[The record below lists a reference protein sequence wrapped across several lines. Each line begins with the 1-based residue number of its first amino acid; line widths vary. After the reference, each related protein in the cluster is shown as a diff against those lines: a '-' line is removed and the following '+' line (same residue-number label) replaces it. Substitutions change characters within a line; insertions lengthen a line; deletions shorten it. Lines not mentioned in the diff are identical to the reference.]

1 MDIKTRIS
9 LNNGVEIPIVG
20 LGVYQSPI
28 GEVTQNAV
36 MHALEAGYRHIDTAR
51 VYRNEPD
58 VGIAV
63 AGSGIPRE
71 EIFITTKLWNADQGY
86 ETTIA
91 ACEKSLERMNLDYV
105 DLYLIHW
112 PVEDLRLESW
122 RAMGKLL
129 SEGRCRAIGVSN
141 YMVPHLEELLD
152 NSEVVPAINQ
162 IEMSPFNYLHR
173 IETIKLCRE
182 RDIKIEAY
190 SPLTQGQ
197 KLEEPGLLD
206 LAEKYGK
213 STAQILIRW
222 SLQKDF
228 IVLPKSV
235 HQDRIIENAAVYDF
249 NLSAEDIEILDGLNE
264 NLSTGWDPTNAP

>member
-1 MDIKTRIS
+1 MDIKTRIL
-9 LNNGVEIPIVG
+9 LNNGVEIPVVG

-28 GEVTQNAV
+28 GEVTRNAV
-36 MHALEAGYRHIDTAR
+36 RHALNAGYRHIDTAR

-86 ETTIA
+86 EPTLA

-122 RAMGKLL
+122 RAMEKLL

-141 YMVPHLEELLD
+141 YMVHHLEELLE
-152 NSEVVPAINQ
+152 NSETVPAINQ
-162 IEMSPFNYLHR
+162 IEMSPYNYLLR
-173 IETIKLCRE
+173 IETIKLCRK

-197 KLEEPGLLD
+197 KLEDHRLIEIAG
-206 LAEKYGK
+206 KYNK
-213 STAQILIRW
+213 TTAQILIRW

-235 HQDRIIENAAVYDF
+235 HQNRIIENAAVYDF

-264 NLSTGWDPTNAP
+264 NLVTGWDPTNAP

>member
-1 MDIKTRIS
+1 MDINTRIS
-9 LNNGVEIPIVG
+9 LNNGVEIPVVG

-28 GEVTQNAV
+28 GEVTRNAV
-36 MHALEAGYRHIDTAR
+36 RYALDAGYRHIDTAR

-63 AGSGIPRE
+63 AESGIPRE

-86 ETTIA
+86 EPTLA

-112 PVEDLRLESW
+112 PVEGLRLESW

-141 YMVPHLEELLD
+141 YMVHHLEELLE
-152 NSEVVPAINQ
+152 NSEIVPAINQ
-162 IEMSPFNYLHR
+162 IEMSPFNYLMR

-197 KLEEPGLLD
+197 KLGDRRLVD
-206 LAEKYGK
+206 IASKYNK
-213 STAQILIRW
+213 TAAQILIRW

-235 HQDRIIENAAVYDF
+235 HQNRIIENAAVYDF
-249 NLSAEDIEILDGLNE
+249 IISAEDIEILDGLNE
-264 NLSTGWDPTNAP
+264 NLATGWDPTNAP

>member
-9 LNNGVEIPIVG
+9 LNNGVEIPVVG

-36 MHALEAGYRHIDTAR
+36 RHALDAGYRHIDTAR

-71 EIFITTKLWNADQGY
+71 EVFITTKLWNADQGY
-86 ETTIA
+86 EPTMA

-112 PVEDLRLESW
+112 PVEGLRLESW
-122 RAMGKLL
+122 RAMEKLL

-141 YMVPHLEELLD
+141 YMVHHLEELLE
-152 NSEVVPAINQ
+152 NSETVPAINQ
-162 IEMSPFNYLHR
+162 IEMSPFNYLLR

-197 KLEEPGLLD
+197 KLDDHRLIEIAG
-206 LAEKYGK
+206 KYNK

-249 NLSAEDIEILDGLNE
+249 NISAEDIEILDGLNE
-264 NLSTGWDPTNAP
+264 NLVTGWDPTNAP

>member
-1 MDIKTRIS
+1 MDINTKIA
-9 LNNGVEIPIVG
+9 LNNGVEIPVVG

-28 GEVTQNAV
+28 GDVTRNAV
-36 MHALEAGYRHIDTAR
+36 RHALDAGYRHIDTAR

-63 AGSGIPRE
+63 AGSGIPRK

-86 ETTIA
+86 EPTIA
-91 ACEKSLERMNLDYV
+91 ACEKSLERLNLDYV

-112 PVEDLRLESW
+112 PVENLRLESW
-122 RAMGKLL
+122 RAMEKLM
-129 SEGRCRAIGVSN
+129 SDGRCRAIGVSN
-141 YMVPHLEELLD
+141 YMVHHLEELLE
-152 NSEVVPAINQ
+152 NSGVVPAINQ
-162 IEMSPFNYLHR
+162 IEMSPYNYLLR
-173 IETIKLCRE
+173 IETVKFCRD

-197 KLEEPGLLD
+197 KLGDTRLLE
-206 LAEKYGK
+206 LADKYDK

-235 HQDRIIENAAVYDF
+235 HQDRIIENAAVFDF
-249 NLSAEDIEILDGLNE
+249 NISAEDIETLDGLNE
-264 NLSTGWDPTNAP
+264 NLATGWDPTDAP